1 MKKILLIISFLFIN
15 QHLLYATENTIF
27 LKYKIN
33 EDLITNYDILKESK
47 YLTALNQEINGIS
60 QEQLFEFSKN
70 SLIREKVKLY
80 EIEKFYQVNYS
91 SSSVESYIDDFM
103 KKLNIN
109 NRSDFQIYLSSYET
123 SIEEIKKKLIIE
135 MSWNKMILEIYENRI
150 LIDKEKIS
158 KTLDDLIMK
167 KQNQKSFEL
176 YEIVFTEK
184 NKEDFK
190 NTYEKIILDI
200 ENLGFEKAAI
210 IYSISN
216 TASSG
221 GRIGWVNQNQL
232 SKSFNEELKFLNV
245 GDYTK
250 PINTAGG
257 SIILQ
262 LKNEKEVS
270 IKNIDKELELSK
282 IISAEKNRQLNEF
295 SIIHYKKTENKAY
308 VKEF

>member
-1 MKKILLIISFLFIN
+1 MFIN

-47 YLTALNQEINGIS
+47 YLTALNQEINSIS

-176 YEIVFTEK
+176 YEIVFTGK

-200 ENLGFEKAAI
+200 ENLGFEKASI
-210 IYSISN
+210 IHSISN